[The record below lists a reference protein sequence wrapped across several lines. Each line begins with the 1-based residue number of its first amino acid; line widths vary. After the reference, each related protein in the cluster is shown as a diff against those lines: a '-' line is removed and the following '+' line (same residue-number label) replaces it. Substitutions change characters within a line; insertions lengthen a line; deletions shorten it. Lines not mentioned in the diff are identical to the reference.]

1 MTQQDMTLV
10 MSRIISLDLEI
21 TSAIINGHKPN
32 GDDIFKEKREELD
45 VLRCVFFGDDSK
57 YCRLKKGSHG
67 TPFS

>member
-1 MTQQDMTLV
+1 MTQQDVTLV

-45 VLRCVFFGDDSK
+45 ILRCVFFW
-57 YCRLKKGSHG
+57 R
-67 TPFS
+67 